1 MEPNTGLAPVSL
13 RYELSVSLSILV
25 GRNIAGSPSIVKRK
39 VFQDF
44 PVASRFPHLIEV
56 PERCRFGTCHI
67 ISIHSIFGTTGR
79 NRTHVNPVKSREHR
93 HSATVVYFWS
103 GRWDLNPQ
111 SLRSERSRVA
121 RFSYVLL
128 ESFTHLLPNII
139 HCIVLQNQQGS
150 CPFWGLQ
157 EIPSSPDPNK

>member
-1 MEPNTGLAPVSL
+1 MLSQLGLSQPCIPIPTTSPYLCVNSYNHYVCAKYNMEPNTGLAPVSL

-25 GRNIAGSPSIVKRK
+25 GHNIAGSPSIVKRK

-111 SLRSERSRVA
+111 SLRSEQV
-121 RFSYVLL
+121 
-128 ESFTHLLPNII
+128 THPI
-139 HCIVLQNQQGS
+139 
-150 CPFWGLQ
+150 
-157 EIPSSPDPNK
+157 